1 MQLRCRGS
9 WSEGSGEPLSE
20 CVPGLRGGRAAGDDR
35 AETPGPLLRRRSC
48 VGGVPGQP
56 VPAAG
61 LSEFRRGS
69 CAGGAGWGGST
80 VHSAVSGCCAAAL
93 FFVEMPIFPA
103 FPRAALRLREHL
115 PDGVAASGWLILSGS
130 AARAF
135 AAAARSTGAAPTG
148 WRSSSQ
154 LTPPTA
160 SAGGCRG
167 GRSLLPCAWSGVTK
181 ERECPPGT
189 PSCCFQRQTGRW
201 SVRSG
206 AVPRPHWVK
215 SHISDTCSTVGS
227 QHRGFTPVPPFH
239 GISGASLV

>member
-20 CVPGLRGGRAAGDDR
+20 CVPGLHGGRAAGDDQ

-56 VPAAG
+56 VPTAG
-61 LSEFRRGS
+61 LSESKRGS

-80 VHSAVSGCCAAAL
+80 VHSAVSGCCAAAP

-115 PDGVAASGWLILSGS
+115 PDGVAASGRLILSGS

-154 LTPPTA
+154 LTPPHRV
-160 SAGGCRG
+160 SGGGAGG
-167 GRSLLPCAWSGVTK
+167 GV
-181 ERECPPGT
+181 
-189 PSCCFQRQTGRW
+189 
-201 SVRSG
+201 
-206 AVPRPHWVK
+206 
-215 SHISDTCSTVGS
+215 
-227 QHRGFTPVPPFH
+227 PFSRMH
-239 GISGASLV
+239 GQE